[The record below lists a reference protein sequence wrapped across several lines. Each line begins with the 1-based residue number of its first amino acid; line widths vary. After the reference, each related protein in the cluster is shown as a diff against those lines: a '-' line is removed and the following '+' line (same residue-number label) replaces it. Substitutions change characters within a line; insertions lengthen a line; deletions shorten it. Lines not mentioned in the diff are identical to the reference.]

1 MTNDL
6 KSCKVYWCLKEDPK
20 RQYHLEST
28 TGECLEEVGIPNRG
42 RAVINRTIKPK
53 VGDIVWCD
61 NQFGTI
67 SGFLKQVKSFDGEE
81 MVVTT
86 RYKDHS
92 KNYEFYCFAFYGVV
106 EMVFDNMGDLCYRR
120 VTDGEKAD

>member
-1 MTNDL
+1 MANEL
-6 KSCKVYWCLKEDPK
+6 KPCKVYWCLKEDPK
-20 RQYHLEST
+20 RQYQLEST

-67 SGFLKQVKSFDGEE
+67 SGFYFNKAYNS
-81 MVVTT
+81 
-86 RYKDHS
+86 Y
-92 KNYEFYCFAFYGVV
+92 
-106 EMVFDNMGDLCYRR
+106 LCRN
-120 VTDGEKAD
+120 TNGLTSHLKADYFCSYGERKTNE